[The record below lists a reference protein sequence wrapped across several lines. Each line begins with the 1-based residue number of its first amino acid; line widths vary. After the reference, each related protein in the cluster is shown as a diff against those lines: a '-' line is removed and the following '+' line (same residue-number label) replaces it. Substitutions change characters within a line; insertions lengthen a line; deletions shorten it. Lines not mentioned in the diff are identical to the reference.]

1 MNTEEKFSRI
11 KRIKKHI
18 KDNKKEYIIGIGG
31 IAVGAAGFAALFYG
45 TQEATLLQVNK
56 ARKQYLSNVNNVI
69 AIHKERTT
77 YLGGKGN
84 TTNYIYQHISKF
96 GNKIGPHGNAVREI
110 DPETGRTI
118 HEYRNQLLASLDA
131 GVSQNS
137 MSRHLDGKNLN
148 LKGRT
153 FERMNLEWITN
164 PSEIGMFE

>member
-56 ARKQYLSNVNNVI
+56 ARKQYLSNVNDVI

-84 TTNYIYQHISKF
+84 TTNYIYQHISRF
-96 GNKIGPHGNAVREI
+96 GNKIGPHGNPVVNTTTGDKYETITLAAKDTGYNYSTFLKHLNNGIEI
-110 DPETGRTI
+110 NGDKFIRLIE
-118 HEYRNQLLASLDA
+118 
-131 GVSQNS
+131 
-137 MSRHLDGKNLN
+137 
-148 LKGRT
+148 
-153 FERMNLEWITN
+153 
-164 PSEIGMFE
+164 SE

>member
-56 ARKQYLSNVNNVI
+56 ARKQYLSNVNDVI

-84 TTNYIYQHISKF
+84 TTNYIYQHISRF
-96 GNKIGPHGNAVREI
+96 GNKIGPHGNPVREI
-110 DPETGRTI
+110 DPKTGRTI
-118 HEYRNQLLASLDA
+118 HEYATQRLAALDTGTTEA
-131 GVSQNS
+131 S
-137 MSRHLDGKNLN
+137 MRKHLNGEHLDI
-148 LKGRT
+148 KGRT
-153 FERMNLEWITN
+153 FERMNLEWITM
-164 PSEIGMFE
+164 PDETMSY

>member
-56 ARKQYLSNVNNVI
+56 ARKQYLSNVNDVI

-96 GNKIGPHGNAVREI
+96 GNKLGPKGNKVHEIGPLGEI
-110 DPETGRTI
+110 LHTFESQT
-118 HEYRNQLLASLDA
+118 LAALDA
-131 GVSQNS
+131 GVSNND
-137 MSRHLDGKNLN
+137 MWKHLEGLRPNLHD
-148 LKGRT
+148 RR
-153 FERMNLEWITN
+153 FIR
-164 PSEIGMFE
+164 SE

>member
-96 GNKIGPHGNAVREI
+96 GNKIGRPGKAVF
-110 DPETGRTI
+110 DSTTGKQYGSET
-118 HEYRNQLLASLDA
+118 LAASDL
-131 GVSQNS
+131 GVSVDRIS
-137 MSRHLDGKNLN
+137 KHLAGKSPHVNNHIL
-148 LKGRT
+148 G
-153 FERMNLEWITN
+153 FVESVSI
-164 PSEIGMFE
+164 